1 MIDILK
7 IASTCKLYNFHTHT
21 QFCDG
26 HACMEDFV
34 TAAIATHFSHLGFTP
49 HSPIPFSTSLSS
61 PDTLLILISTIFG
74 SKALPE

>member
-34 TAAIATHFSHLGFTP
+34 TAAIATHFSHLGFT
-49 HSPIPFSTSLSS
+49 HS
-61 PDTLLILISTIFG
+61 ISHKLQHGQVQCTGLFR
-74 SKALPE
+74 